1 MTIFS
6 CIPHSRHTKALCWI
20 YGTLSR
26 GWRICNDCRVCRLI
40 WKLYPV
46 SSQESDILI
55 TRKQDK
61 YWRLGFSLDDSGTRS
76 TGRYLGGITFSLDN
90 PFS

>member
-1 MTIFS
+1 M
-6 CIPHSRHTKALCWI
+6 
-20 YGTLSR
+20 
-26 GWRICNDCRVCRLI
+26 
-40 WKLYPV
+40 
-46 SSQESDILI
+46 LI

-90 PFS
+90 PFSLSDLLYVSATHNFPHYGVRAVKTTRPITLCLSVTGSFPSPPVITITIRR